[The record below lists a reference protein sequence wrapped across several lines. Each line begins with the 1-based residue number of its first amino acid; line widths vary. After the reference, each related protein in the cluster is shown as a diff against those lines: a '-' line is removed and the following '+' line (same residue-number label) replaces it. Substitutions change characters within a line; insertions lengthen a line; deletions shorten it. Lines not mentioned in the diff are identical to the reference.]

1 MATVTSHCKLDLF
14 IAFTN
19 NPQWWEIQ
27 NKFEY
32 AQKFE
37 HRLDLAMTELMVSK
51 VNNVRPK
58 ALVQ

>member
-1 MATVTSHCKLDLF
+1 MAIVASHGKLNLF
-14 IAFTN
+14 NAFTT

-37 HRLDLAMTELMVSK
+37 HRLDLAMTEHNGL
-51 VNNVRPK
+51 
-58 ALVQ
+58 